1 MTVIKSSSF
10 LLLSVLTLLLALG
23 GNGCSPKAEKH
34 QQMADKFYAA
44 QQYDWAEIEYLNVL
58 RKDSKNSAAYAR
70 LGLIYFAE
78 GRFRRAAFF
87 LGNGSLMDTNN
98 LELRVKLGFIYSAA
112 GQYVEAR
119 DIANYVMDRKP
130 QDDDAPMLL
139 AETAV
144 LPDEIAAVRKRL
156 QNLAANSDRVTYQ
169 VALAN
174 LAFREHDLSA
184 AGDAAKRAQI
194 LDPKSSVANS
204 TLASWYWAQKDL
216 PSAEKYFKAAAET
229 APMRSPQRMQFAR
242 FKIQTGD
249 AAGGRQMLEEMVKQ
263 APDYVPGILA
273 LAQVAASEK
282 KFDEAAGWLDKVL
295 MQDTDNYEAMLFSCQ
310 LKLAQSQP
318 GLAVTNLE
326 KMAKVYPKSPLV
338 QYQMAVANYA
348 LNDFTK
354 SLNCAARAVAL
365 NPNFTEAVL
374 LMAQLQIKSQNPSPA
389 IAALEAQLQKQPQQ
403 VQAKLLLA
411 DAYRMQG
418 RVGDALAL
426 YEPLEKSMP
435 QNAQIPMLMGSAYVQ
450 LTNAVGARK
459 AFNRVLEL
467 EPDNLSALEQL
478 VDLDLA
484 DKQFGAA
491 RQRLQAVMDNPVT
504 VGKISRPVE
513 LQLLQAKVFLTA
525 GDNEQSEVA
534 LQKAIALAPERQGA
548 RLLLAQLYHDTGKYS
563 QALAQLDAALAKDP
577 QNLSALMLTALIY
590 NEQKNYTNTA
600 AIYEKVLQINPGF
613 SAALN
618 NLAYLYSEF
627 LNRLDRAYDLA
638 LHARELLPYDPSA
651 ADTLGWIC
659 FKRGTYITALNLL
672 RESAALLT
680 TEPEVQY
687 HLGMTC
693 YMTGDEAGAQTALQA
708 ALHTGKPFSGR
719 DECQSALSILAINP
733 ATADASVLTLLEKRV
748 VEKTDDLAALNRLAI
763 IYQRAGNSNKAIV
776 ANEAILKINPQN
788 LDILLNL
795 ARLYAPTNAQRAYEI
810 AKTAYKLA
818 PDNNDLC
825 RLYGNLAGRVGDY
838 KLAANLLQQ
847 VAQSQSDSA
856 PVLFD
861 FAQAAVRIGLIS
873 DAKTALQSAL
883 TLNLPASQA
892 EAARQM
898 LEWMQLADNPT
909 LALAASARVA
919 EYLKAKPDD
928 VLALTVSSVISA
940 AQGETTTAAT
950 IAEKI
955 LASYPDFI
963 PAQRQLVLLY
973 AADPDKAKTDRLYS
987 FANKTRGIYPDDA
1000 ALTKAFGIIL
1010 LQRSEYGRAASQLK
1024 SIADTMTNDAEW
1036 FYYLGTAQY
1045 RLNKRTESKANL
1057 QQSLD
1062 LNLTGDRVDTAK
1074 QMLNDLK

>member
-1 MTVIKSSSF
+1 
-10 LLLSVLTLLLALG
+10 
-23 GNGCSPKAEKH
+23 
-34 QQMADKFYAA
+34 MADKFYAA

-58 RKDSKNSAAYAR
+58 RKDPKNSAAYAR

-112 GQYVEAR
+112 GQYAEAR
-119 DIANYVMDRKP
+119 DIANAVLDQKP
-130 QDDDAPMLL
+130 LDDDAPMLL

-144 LPDEIAAVRKRL
+144 LPAEIAAVRTRL
-156 QNLAANSDRVTYQ
+156 QSLATNSDRATYQ

-174 LAFREHDLSA
+174 LAFREHNLTA
-184 AGDAAKRAQI
+184 AGEAAQRAQS

-216 PSAEKYFKAAAET
+216 PAADKYFKAAAEL
-229 APMRSPQRMQFAR
+229 APLRSPQRMQYAR
-242 FKIQTGD
+242 YKIQTGD
-249 AAGGRQMLEEMVKQ
+249 PVGGRQMLEEMVKQ
-263 APDYVPGILA
+263 APDYVPAMLA
-273 LAQVAASEK
+273 LAQVSASEK
-282 KFDEAAGWLDKVL
+282 KFDEASGWLDKVL
-295 MQDTDNYEAMLFSCQ
+295 MQDTENYEAMLFSCQ
-310 LKLAQSQP
+310 LKLAQGQA

-348 LNDFTK
+348 QNDLTK

-374 LMAQLQIKSQNPSPA
+374 LMAQLQIKSQNPSAA
-389 IAALEAQLQKQPQQ
+389 IAALEAQLEKQPQQ
-403 VQAKLLLA
+403 LQAKLLLA

-418 RVGDALAL
+418 RVSDALAL
-426 YEPLEKSMP
+426 YVPLEKTMP
-435 QNAQIPMLMGSAYVQ
+435 QNAQIPMLEGSAYLQ
-450 LTNAVGARK
+450 LTNAIGARK
-459 AFNRVLEL
+459 AFSRVLEL
-467 EPDNLSALEQL
+467 EPDNLTAVEQL

-484 DKQFGAA
+484 EKQFGAA
-491 RQRLQAVMDNPVT
+491 RQRLQAVADNPVAA
-504 VGKISRPVE
+504 GKISRPLE
-513 LQLLQAKVFLTA
+513 LQLLLAKVGLAA
-525 GDNEQSEVA
+525 GDNAQAEAA
-534 LQKAIALAPERQGA
+534 LQKAIALAPEKQGA
-548 RLLLAQLYHDTGKYS
+548 RLLLAQLYHDTGKYP
-563 QALAQLDAALAKDP
+563 QALAQLEAALVKSP

-590 NEQKNYTNTA
+590 NEQKDYTNTA

-659 FKRGTYITALNLL
+659 FKRGTYATALNLL
-672 RESAALLT
+672 RESADKLA
-680 TEPEVQY
+680 TEPEVQF
-687 HLGMTC
+687 HLGMAC
-693 YMTGDEAGAQTALQA
+693 YMTGDETGAKIAFQA
-708 ALHTGKPFSGR
+708 ALQGDKPFSGR
-719 DECQSALSILAINP
+719 DECQSALAILAVNP
-733 ATADASVLTLLEKRV
+733 ATADASVRTLLEKRV
-748 VEKTDDLAALNRLAI
+748 AEKTDDLAALKRLAS
-763 IYQRAGNSNKAIV
+763 IYQREGNSEKTIA
-776 ANEAILKINPQN
+776 ANEAILKIDPKN
-788 LDILLNL
+788 LDVLMSL
-795 ARLYAPTNAQRAYEI
+795 ARLYAPTNVPRAYEI

-818 PDNNDLC
+818 SDNNDLC
-825 RLYGNLAGRVGDY
+825 RLYGNLARQVGDF

-847 VAQSQSDSA
+847 ASQNQPDNG
-856 PVLFD
+856 PVVFD
-861 FAQAAVRIGLIS
+861 FAEAAIRIGLIS

-883 TLNLPASQA
+883 TLNLPAPQA
-892 EAARQM
+892 QEARQM

-909 LALAASARVA
+909 LAVAANERVSD
-919 EYLKAKPDD
+919 YLKSKPDD
-928 VLALTVSSVISA
+928 VLALLVSSVISA
-940 AQGETTTAAT
+940 AQGDKTNAVAT
-950 IAEKI
+950 AEKI
-955 LASYPDFI
+955 LARYPEFV

-973 AADPDKAKTDRLYS
+973 ASDPDKAKTDRIYS
-987 FANKTRGIYPDDA
+987 FASKARGVYLDDP

-1024 SIADTMTNDAEW
+1024 SIADTMTNDPEW

-1057 QQSLD
+1057 QQALD
-1062 LNLTGDRVDTAK
+1062 LNLTGDPADAAK
-1074 QMLNDLK
+1074 QMLDDLK